1 MFPPEVSMRDVKIVP
16 LAIVMAAVMGGLCSA
31 ATPPGP
37 DVTVVAGAWQH
48 HTVKVSYFGITSLY
62 TCSGLEDHVRD
73 ILLHFGAR
81 KDAKVRASGCAR
93 GPDSP
98 SPTAWIDADFYTLAP
113 ATDSAAPDTVKA
125 YWTQREMG
133 PKRPSFMDDGDCEL
147 VDQMKDTISKSFA
160 LKDLKYQTDCFPHQ
174 IMINGFHVKADALI
188 AVPEAKPLDN
198 KRS

>member
-1 MFPPEVSMRDVKIVP
+1 MHYVKIVP
-16 LAIVMAAVMGGLCSA
+16 LAIVVAAVAGGLASA
-31 ATPPGP
+31 DMPPGP
-37 DVTVVAGAWQH
+37 DVSVVAGVWQH
-48 HTVKVSYFGITSLY
+48 HTMKVSYYGITSLY

-98 SPTAWIDADFYTLAP
+98 SHTAWIDADFFALAP
-113 ATDSAAPDTVKA
+113 AIDSTAPDTVKA
-125 YWTQREMG
+125 YWTNREMG

-147 VDQMKDTISKSFA
+147 VDQMKDTISKNFA
-160 LKDLKYQTDCFPHQ
+160 LKDLKYETDCVPHQ
-174 IMINGFHVKADALI
+174 ITINGFHVKADALI
-188 AVPEAKPLDN
+188 AVPEAKP